1 MIRSHSISQYDRA
14 DSGCGIHGWLGSDSV
29 HPPLSQTKGGSSK
42 LVSSRHWELS
52 SKKSRTSPGV
62 KRIRKMY
69 AKNGHN
75 LSWRQRIVVG
85 FIAYRTLRTC
95 LKGKS
100 QMLFSGINIWRA
112 VESSRRIPGEFESHR
127 GPKETF
133 IIALRERMRQLRP
146 QPTSYHGRRTAFR
159 QQQLASHIRVRQRER
174 GRCSKTTPAALYRAT
189 GGSQGEQTSLHVND
203 RDIALS
209 TERLK
214 PAFLSSKWNIWVV
227 TWGRERSRG
236 KRYIK
241 EELW

>member
-1 MIRSHSISQYDRA
+1 MVRSHSISQYDRA

-29 HPPLSQTKGGSSK
+29 HPPSSQTKGGSSK

-52 SKKSRTSPGV
+52 SKKSKTSPGV
-62 KRIRKMY
+62 KRIRKMALY

-100 QMLFSGINIWRA
+100 QMLSNGINIWRA

-159 QQQLASHIRVRQRER
+159 QQQLAIYVFVRER
-174 GRCSKTTPAALYRAT
+174 EDGVRKPLQQPYTGPQVVRRENRRLYTSTTETLRCPPK
-189 GGSQGEQTSLHVND
+189 D
-203 RDIALS
+203 
-209 TERLK
+209 
-214 PAFLSSKWNIWVV
+214 WNLPFYLANEIS
-227 TWGRERSRG
+227 E
-236 KRYIK
+236 
-241 EELW
+241 